1 MVALGLLAVA
11 VASGGCGFVGS
22 SIEERETK
30 KKKAE
35 EMIRKTKEEYL
46 NEVIKKKKK
55 IEPLTFDI
63 SGVLK

>member
-1 MVALGLLAVA
+1 MVALGLLAVAVA

-35 EMIRKTKEEYL
+35 EMMRKTKER
-46 NEVIKKKKK
+46 IFK
-55 IEPLTFDI
+55 
-63 SGVLK
+63 

>member
-1 MVALGLLAVA
+1 MSLWVEVVVALGLLAVA

-35 EMIRKTKEEYL
+35 EMMRKTKERIFKWS
-46 NEVIKKKKK
+46 NKKKKK
-55 IEPLTFDI
+55 
-63 SGVLK
+63 